1 MERLIL
7 IVCIS
12 LLHIA
17 GFSQSLNTAQHKR
30 LSNSDL
36 QGLLS
41 LINKTKS
48 DSALTSGCYCIL
60 RTSTSSDRIQKQLK
74 AFLNSKGFIYDKDK
88 SGFSE
93 SSNSIKGVLI
103 KADKKEDCIEI
114 YLGTI

>member
-48 DSALTSGCYCIL
+48 DSALTSGCYCI
-60 RTSTSSDRIQKQLK
+60 
-74 AFLNSKGFIYDKDK
+74 IYDKDK